1 MAGIEPYYNDPNC
14 KEMIPLL
21 TYDELRESME
31 ASLFDVAMEE
41 KTNDELY
48 EESSNDPLF
57 YGLPHTK
64 QYPMPDKKHVLSAIR
79 FFNYV
84 TSEDEEELARNINKQ
99 IKHFK
104 MSDVNVGDG
113 NRFKKYFKP
122 YVASA
127 NESAVEKQY
136 MFGVQMKKARELWSA
151 VSDAAQKSLK
161 KHCKDSDTICNFAFF
176 KFSRSWDAHGF
187 DVRRDLEDGLLN
199 MTIFKIDIEE
209 YVAYYSGR
217 DPKTSKW
224 DNSNAVRNRA
234 IKALKNL
241 MDKVTRDIRADKTIH
256 KIQRTFN
263 LGYRKYGDKT
273 FIYCVEWSFKSER
286 KHLATKMKWKTRTD
300 TLKDFG
306 KAMKDELK
314 KPVKDDDDKAPS
326 PYAGKKNVD
335 IFGNEIED
343 YDDEEDE
350 YAEDSVITGTAPIV
364 PYGGTLTKRWR

>member
-1 MAGIEPYYNDPNC
+1 M
-14 KEMIPLL
+14 L

-31 ASLFDVAMEE
+31 EVLFDTAVEAKTA

-104 MSDVNVGDG
+104 MTDVNVGDG
-113 NRFKKYFKP
+113 NRFKEYFKP

-127 NESAVEKQY
+127 NESAVEKQF

-161 KHCKDSDTICNFAFF
+161 KHCKDSDTICNFNFF
-176 KFSRSWDAHGF
+176 KFARSWDAHGF

-199 MTIFKIDIEE
+199 MTVFRIDIEE
-209 YVAYYSGR
+209 YVAFFSSK
-217 DPKTSKW
+217 DPKTSKTT
-224 DNSNAVRNRA
+224 NPKTVRNRA
-234 IKALKNL
+234 IKTLKNL
-241 MDKVTRDIRADKTIH
+241 MDKVTRDLRGDKSIR
-256 KIQRTFN
+256 KIQRTFT
-263 LGYRKYGDKT
+263 LGYHKYGDKT
-273 FIYCVEWSFKSER
+273 FIYCVEWSFKKER
-286 KHLATKMKWKTRTD
+286 NHLASRMKWETRID
-300 TLKDFG
+300 SVKDFG

-314 KPVKDDDDKAPS
+314 KPVKDDEPDIAPS
-326 PYAGKKNVD
+326 PYQGRNTD
-335 IFGNEIED
+335 IFGREIED
-343 YDDEEDE
+343 DDDD
-350 YAEDSVITGTAPIV
+350 YAEDSVMLNTAPIV
-364 PYGGTLTKRWR
+364 PYSSTLNKRWR